1 MKIICLLVLLLA
13 VEAAP
18 AADPLKDF
26 NPVWQLA
33 MNLNP
38 ADGHVMGYATGW
50 AQGNA
55 IGSEATALTMDYLSH
70 WVWKEPA
77 DYIAIVRH
85 HHGEVDAVKVFE
97 FTNWGISLLDRFQ
110 DMNPG
115 S

>member
-1 MKIICLLVLLLA
+1 MKIICLLVLVA
-13 VEAAP
+13 VIAG
-18 AADPLKDF
+18 DPIKSF

-33 MNLNP
+33 MNINP
-38 ADGHVMGYATGW
+38 ADGNIMGYTNNGW
-50 AQGNA
+50 DQGTA
-55 IGSEATALTMDYLSH
+55 IGSDENALSMDYLSH
-70 WVWKEPA
+70 WVWREPA

-85 HHGEVDAVKVFE
+85 QHREVEAVKVFK